1 MKRKKPLK
9 PGGYLKRYKPLN
21 WQSPERKELRKKV
34 TPMEQ
39 EILAAFPKCVY
50 CTVNDATCI
59 DHIAGGASRHKAL
72 EERCACN
79 ASCLP
84 CNLGDANDP
93 TKFPLFRKLAVK
105 LVTDGEFFDLEKFN
119 RLRGRAP
126 NAITLADITAFLDW
140 R

>member
-1 MKRKKPLK
+1 MK
-9 PGGYLKRYKPLN
+9 PGGYLKRNKPLR

-39 EILAAFPKCVY
+39 EILAAFKKCVY

-72 EERCACN
+72 SERCACN
-79 ASCLP
+79 ASCVS

-93 TKFPLFRKLAVK
+93 TKFPILRKLAVK

-126 NAITLADITAFLDW
+126 HAITLAEVTAFLEW

>member
-1 MKRKKPLK
+1 MKR
-9 PGGYLKRYKPLN
+9 
-21 WQSPERKELRKKV
+21 SPMPPRKTWMPRVGNKRKELRKQV
-34 TPMEQ
+34 TQMEQ
-39 EILAAFPKCVY
+39 EILATFKMCVY

-59 DHIAGGASRHKAL
+59 DHIAGGASRNAAL
-72 EERCACN
+72 SERCACN

-93 TKFPLFRKLAVK
+93 TKFPVLRKLAVK

-119 RLRGRAP
+119 KLRGRARS
-126 NAITLADITAFLDW
+126 AITLADVTAFLEW

>member
-1 MKRKKPLK
+1 MKRKRPLK
-9 PGGYLKRYKPLN
+9 RTGYLKRNKPLR

-34 TPMEQ
+34 SPMEQ
-39 EILAAFPKCVY
+39 EILAQFDTCVY
-50 CTVNDATCI
+50 CQERPATCI

-72 EERCACN
+72 SERCACN
-79 ASCLP
+79 ASCLE